1 MKSYLYHYAEGYREC
16 RVARSQGYHH
26 CIPIEP
32 KDKEECQNL
41 RCDQDCKNS
50 KCSCGDGFE
59 ISDETRCEVPGTE
72 STIFI
77 VKDGTLKESGK
88 KIWLRVVQD
97 AYICSRN
104 YG

>member
-59 ISDETRCEVPGTE
+59 ISDETRCEAQGTE

-88 KIWLRVVQD
+88 QICLRVVQD
-97 AYICSRN
+97 SYICSRN